1 MKVVMQIETDF
12 DYVILLHTWHGL
24 VHCLSTDGGSLLEW
38 AVPTW
43 CLRFGPILTYFLS
56 K

>member
-1 MKVVMQIETDF
+1 MQIEMDF
-12 DYVILLHTWHGL
+12 GYVNLLHTWHGR
-24 VHCLSTDGGSLLEW
+24 VHCLSTGGGSLLEW

-43 CLRFGPILTYFLS
+43 CLRFGPMLTYFLS